1 MKHQNIEAANQL
13 QNEIKE
19 LRKEQIP
26 EQAIETWAKNQIVKG
41 YSKKA
46 KALKS
51 IIETSLWKEKEGM
64 LSVDGREK
72 LNKAKVDL
80 ATLESKIPLNLLEQ
94 KKQAIIEHNQEI
106 NDKIKPLYG
115 KIKSLQA
122 KANKYDRILQYLNT
136 IPNDAVIARIKD
148 KSIII
153 NKNGIDTQ
161 DNTNKTQQNI
171 GKKHKLPNANQERPQ
186 QKSYATSLNKAKIIG
201 NIANKIER
209 KVDNIVISNDGG
221 FVATKELTAE
231 DIQEMA
237 HHGQEL

>member
-1 MKHQNIEAANQL
+1 
-13 QNEIKE
+13 
-19 LRKEQIP
+19 
-26 EQAIETWAKNQIVKG
+26 
-41 YSKKA
+41 
-46 KALKS
+46 
-51 IIETSLWKEKEGM
+51 M
-64 LSVDGREK
+64 LSVDSREK
-72 LNKAKVDL
+72 LNKAKTDL
-80 ATLESKIPLNLLEQ
+80 ETLESKIPLDLLEQ

-115 KIKSLQA
+115 KIKPLQA

-153 NKNGIDTQ
+153 NNNSINNR
-161 DNTNKTQQNI
+161 DNTNKAQQNI
-171 GKKHKLPNANQERPQ
+171 GKKHKLPNANQVRPE

-209 KVDNIVISNDGG
+209 KVDNIVISNESG

-237 HHGQEL
+237 HHGKEL